1 MKDQLP
7 NELKPS
13 NSYSVI
19 EPLFCDG
26 CDVEFYHLVIHPSRP
41 TSKWCMWCFG
51 ERFGAE
57 DMEKQHKIYL
67 NNNMHEAGYPYSLL
81 WEIPIKDIK
90 NVSKKTLSTISVKD
104 FNLLSKTPDYIEDM
118 IR

>member
-1 MKDQLP
+1 
-7 NELKPS
+7 
-13 NSYSVI
+13 
-19 EPLFCDG
+19 
-26 CDVEFYHLVIHPSRP
+26 
-41 TSKWCMWCFG
+41 
-51 ERFGAE
+51 
-57 DMEKQHKIYL
+57 
-67 NNNMHEAGYPYSLL
+67 MHEAGYPYSLL